1 MGSCV
6 DNTRVLTVLAEMA
19 SEGGLGDDISDIPG
33 VGIAPEWM
41 SEKALAIG
49 AYFAASGVYVLF
61 GVNSPIANSE
71 EVEKI
76 MSEGWEKLVGG
87 KLEFVPDPQEI
98 LRRSLAHIDAKRAA
112 LKLPIY
118 DASKWGKSGDKRMRE
133 LLTLK
138 DRQAALYGLPVAAE

>member
-1 MGSCV
+1 
-6 DNTRVLTVLAEMA
+6 
-19 SEGGLGDDISDIPG
+19 
-33 VGIAPEWM
+33 
-41 SEKALAIG
+41 
-49 AYFAASGVYVLF
+49 
-61 GVNSPIANSE
+61 
-71 EVEKI
+71 
-76 MSEGWEKLVGG
+76 
-87 KLEFVPDPQEI
+87 LEFVPDPQEI